1 MNIPATYY
9 KNNEDYVTIPA
20 IKNFMHNH
28 PDGQFKISQ
37 PREDLMNQI
46 ITYAEKENKEEI
58 VYDWLDEV
66 IQEGIKDIYIEQAI
80 LDEKLRLIFNSEKD
94 INNYLTQFVNKT
106 YNKHIC
112 LNEYNENFILINS
125 YYSIDS
131 LGKKVV
137 FIYCKKL
144 RMHDKKKKATKII
157 DYPVTAEYYIDRGW
171 LLVCAKPR
179 SNCQINRFKKL
190 SDLFLGFFL
199 F

>member
-20 IKNFMHNH
+20 IKSFMHNH

-80 LDEKLRLIFNSEKD
+80 LDE
-94 INNYLTQFVNKT
+94 
-106 YNKHIC
+106 
-112 LNEYNENFILINS
+112 
-125 YYSIDS
+125 
-131 LGKKVV
+131 
-137 FIYCKKL
+137 
-144 RMHDKKKKATKII
+144 
-157 DYPVTAEYYIDRGW
+157 
-171 LLVCAKPR
+171 
-179 SNCQINRFKKL
+179 
-190 SDLFLGFFL
+190 
-199 F
+199 

>member
-125 YYSIDS
+125 YYSMD
-131 LGKKVV
+131 
-137 FIYCKKL
+137 
-144 RMHDKKKKATKII
+144 
-157 DYPVTAEYYIDRGW
+157 
-171 LLVCAKPR
+171 LL
-179 SNCQINRFKKL
+179 
-190 SDLFLGFFL
+190 
-199 F
+199 